1 MVSDT
6 VAFLVIL
13 CFNLLRGIQ
22 YHYLVT
28 AIIKSPFV
36 FQGILSKK
44 CFGAENSYMGFMGNG
59 FSSDSA
65 SRCERFTRSKQICS
79 EDLCLGV
86 MQPSCIVL
94 YSLCLWFS

>member
-44 CFGAENSYMGFMGNG
+44 CFGAEIPTWALWETALVVTVPQDANVLLAANKF
-59 FSSDSA
+59 A
-65 SRCERFTRSKQICS
+65 VKICVW
-79 EDLCLGV
+79 G
-86 MQPSCIVL
+86 
-94 YSLCLWFS
+94 